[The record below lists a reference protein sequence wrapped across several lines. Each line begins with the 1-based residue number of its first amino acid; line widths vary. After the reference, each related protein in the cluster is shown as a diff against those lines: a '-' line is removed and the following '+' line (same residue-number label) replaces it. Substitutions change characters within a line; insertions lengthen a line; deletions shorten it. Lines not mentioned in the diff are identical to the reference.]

1 MRLKDFPNMPTPVLL
16 PEELQFDV
24 EMLDRRVR
32 EVYPYLNTE
41 QRAIFDEILLAV
53 ENRMSKVFLIA
64 SEAKERFSST
74 VDNCLEIDT
83 LKHRHFATTF
93 NQQQFSKSGYEQ
105 VPLEPIDFD
114 ENRKLYNPLRLP
126 KNKILSFWQQY
137 NDILILVFFTVL
149 SFWMRFYLISYSS
162 LVVWDE
168 FRGRVTA
175 LDPANIKRPCV
186 QIPIMSD

>member
-1 MRLKDFPNMPTPVLL
+1 MISICFDNNYNDDNDNYLL
-16 PEELQFDV
+16 NSFQT
-24 EMLDRRVR
+24 
-32 EVYPYLNTE
+32 N
-41 QRAIFDEILLAV
+41 
-53 ENRMSKVFLIA
+53 S
-64 SEAKERFSST
+64 
-74 VDNCLEIDT
+74 DNCLEIDT

-126 KNKILSFWQQY
+126 KNKVILSFWQQY

-168 FRGRVTA
+168 GESNGIGSSQHQEA
-175 LDPANIKRPCV
+175 LRSNPNYVRLGPKYFFA
-186 QIPIMSD
+186 